1 MTPMVDMFDKPS
13 FGATK
18 FEQDATNLKYTI
30 DITSFDTDAIKV
42 LKLRLHLCNI
52 IKFEENERK

>member
-1 MTPMVDMFDKPS
+1 MCFTDNCRLVSPMVDMFDKHS

-30 DITSFDTDAIKV
+30 DITGFDTDAIKV
-42 LKLRLHLCNI
+42 PI
-52 IKFEENERK
+52 EIMF